1 MLEGSIPVALIFRIH
16 YKVMESAFGSKVLH
30 QSEKGE
36 TLLLKTDL
44 SKSNVQTPQSIKRKD
59 ISLPK
64 DWILHGA
71 VASTV
76 PNPSIPNQRL
86 REVTQFNDGSV
97 RLSFARHS
105 ISSNIIEDDS
115 SSSSTIDIGRL
126 SKFPTV
132 INLPFTNQR
141 FSTSDIPSSSFQ
153 MADYSS
159 RVPQPI
165 YTTTS
170 PNQEHIN
177 TSSPPTSPTFS
188 SITENVANE
197 LNVLE
202 KEFVLD
208 KEFFK
213 NDFYSP
219 HNKEKR
225 K

>member
-1 MLEGSIPVALIFRIH
+1 
-16 YKVMESAFGSKVLH
+16 
-30 QSEKGE
+30 
-36 TLLLKTDL
+36 
-44 SKSNVQTPQSIKRKD
+44 
-59 ISLPK
+59 
-64 DWILHGA
+64 
-71 VASTV
+71 
-76 PNPSIPNQRL
+76 
-86 REVTQFNDGSV
+86 
-97 RLSFARHS
+97 
-105 ISSNIIEDDS
+105 
-115 SSSSTIDIGRL
+115 
-126 SKFPTV
+126 
-132 INLPFTNQR
+132 
-141 FSTSDIPSSSFQ
+141 

-219 HNKEKR
+219 HNEEKR
-225 K
+225 KRFFKKFLNNRQQIQTEFYDFFFCA